1 MKKLVALLLV
11 LVMMSSVAAAFAE
24 ADYIAIISKGF
35 QHQFWQVVKQGSED
49 AGAKYGVT
57 VTFDGPPSESD
68 IAIQLDMLNAVIAK
82 NPAALCLAALDTES
96 VVEQLLNAK
105 EKGVPV
111 IGFDS
116 GVPNAPEGTILSTA
130 STDNEAAGA
139 LAAENMFAIPSIAEA
154 IKNATPEKPVLLSV
168 FSQDATSASIV
179 GRTVGYIRK
188 MSELCEAVHPGAVA
202 VTGHDKY
209 AVASA
214 SAAAVVINVSVPA
227 STNVTDCQTTA
238 QGILAM
244 DNLLSIFCSNSGSVD
259 GVLTATA
266 DGSDLDRV
274 SGKYKDL
281 VVIGFDA
288 GATLKNAVRNQW
300 FYGAVAQDAYMIGYY
315 AVELAVKALAGE
327 EIPVMVDTGCQF
339 YTHENM
345 DAEKIAPL
353 LYD

>member
-1 MKKLVALLLV
+1 
-11 LVMMSSVAAAFAE
+11 MS
-24 ADYIAIISKGF
+24 
-35 QHQFWQVVKQGSED
+35 
-49 AGAKYGVT
+49 
-57 VTFDGPPSESD
+57 
-68 IAIQLDMLNAVIAK
+68 
-82 NPAALCLAALDTES
+82 ALCE
-96 VVEQLLNAK
+96 E
-105 EKGVPV
+105 
-111 IGFDS
+111 
-116 GVPNAPEGTILSTA
+116 
-130 STDNEAAGA
+130 
-139 LAAENMFAIPSIAEA
+139 
-154 IKNATPEKPVLLSV
+154 
-168 FSQDATSASIV
+168 
-179 GRTVGYIRK
+179 
-188 MSELCEAVHPGAVA
+188 VHPGAVA

-266 DGSDLDRV
+266 DGSDLDRAN
-274 SGKYKDL
+274 GKYKDL
-281 VVIGFDA
+281 IVIGFDA

-327 EIPVMVDTGCQF
+327 QIPVMVDTGCQF
-339 YTHENM
+339 YTYQNM
-345 DAEKIAPL
+345 DDAKISPL